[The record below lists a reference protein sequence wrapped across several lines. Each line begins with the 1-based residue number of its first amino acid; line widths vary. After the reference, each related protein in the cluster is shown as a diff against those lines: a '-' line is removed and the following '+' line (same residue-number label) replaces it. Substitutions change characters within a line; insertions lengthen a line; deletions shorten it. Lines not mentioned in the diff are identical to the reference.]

1 MKSIAFMIII
11 LTGGY
16 VLYFSSSIYGN
27 SSKEEKR
34 VDIQGIITNI
44 TPASEEAK
52 RHGRLCTLMVVGV
65 EPDGAEDSALV
76 TVTDETL
83 ILKQGDQKAG
93 LEDLK
98 EGIQVAV
105 KFKGPVAM
113 SYPVLAKAGEIL
125 ILGQ

>member
-16 VLYFSSSIYGN
+16 ALYFSSCIYGN
-27 SSKEEKR
+27 SSKEEKM